1 MSSQT
6 QNGRICWICFHF
18 VTDSHR
24 LRNVHVSTMS
34 TAFNSYIRITSSIS
48 PLAPPV
54 LYATPHQGLAR
65 HRSQPKTAWC
75 GTAWHSFPQRGRS
88 CYVSLWSSQAA
99 ERPLK
104 ETTQW
109 RSRTIFKKLQ
119 PSTKKA
125 AILVVSSRAVGAV
138 GSGLV
143 GSRGALSGHWQ
154 VLRDTSG
161 RKLKAFLWCWNF
173 QLYAENV
180 ETVYSFMRKCINESW
195 NAARLLV
202 LWHFDL
208 KCIGR
213 IWRMEHLRI
222 VVQFSSLNMILKDIH
237 RHFAGITVVSD
248 LVVHLLQFNAA
259 TAWCADF
266 CHQVV
271 VAQHAQDMCCSLQ
284 PSPLHQYCD
293 DITIGFCNDIL

>member
-1 MSSQT
+1 MGQEIVKIYEDLCSKNAWRPAAPHLSKALQCLRLQHCNTRFWRGMFHLDQGWHRTNASCHSHVTIFVKSFTQKHVVTT

-109 RSRTIFKKLQ
+109 RSRTIFKKIATFHEE
-119 PSTKKA
+119 S
-125 AILVVSSRAVGAV
+125 
-138 GSGLV
+138 
-143 GSRGALSGHWQ
+143 
-154 VLRDTSG
+154 
-161 RKLKAFLWCWNF
+161 CNF
-173 QLYAENV
+173 GGKQ
-180 ETVYSFMRKCINESW
+180 
-195 NAARLLV
+195 
-202 LWHFDL
+202 
-208 KCIGR
+208 
-213 IWRMEHLRI
+213 
-222 VVQFSSLNMILKDIH
+222 
-237 RHFAGITVVSD
+237 
-248 LVVHLLQFNAA
+248 
-259 TAWCADF
+259 
-266 CHQVV
+266 
-271 VAQHAQDMCCSLQ
+271 
-284 PSPLHQYCD
+284 
-293 DITIGFCNDIL
+293 